1 MAASATRLGLTSFG
15 GPVAHLGYFR
25 REYVERRGWLDD
37 ATFADLVGLCQAL
50 PGPAS
55 SQLGIAIGAR
65 HAGPLGG
72 LVAWLGFTLPSAA
85 LLLLAAG
92 YSSAAGGVAPGL
104 SHGLALAATAIVA
117 QALFLMARRLTPD
130 LLRLIMAALAAAAA
144 LLVSTPFTQ
153 LALIVLGGL
162 AGWFVL
168 GRFSHGP
175 GSGATTA
182 TGSRGGAVV
191 SGPPRPAWRRIPAI
205 SFLAVATFLALL
217 LLLPLLARA
226 TGWHVVALVDA
237 FYRSGALVF
246 GGGHVVLPLL
256 QASVVDPGWVGQ
268 QPFLAGYGLAQAA
281 PGPLFSF
288 AAFLGAVE
296 GPQPNGLPGAVIALL
311 AIYLPSFFLLT
322 AALPTW
328 DRLRGRFAPALA
340 GVNAVVVGVLAAA
353 LVDPLWTSAV
363 HDLADVAV
371 VGAALGLLVVVRAPP
386 ILVVALAAGSGLLL
400 GAVGG

>member
-1 MAASATRLGLTSFG
+1 
-15 GPVAHLGYFR
+15 
-25 REYVERRGWLDD
+25 
-37 ATFADLVGLCQAL
+37 
-50 PGPAS
+50 
-55 SQLGIAIGAR
+55 
-65 HAGPLGG
+65 
-72 LVAWLGFTLPSAA
+72 
-85 LLLLAAG
+85 
-92 YSSAAGGVAPGL
+92 
-104 SHGLALAATAIVA
+104 
-117 QALFLMARRLTPD
+117 
-130 LLRLIMAALAAAAA
+130 
-144 LLVSTPFTQ
+144 
-153 LALIVLGGL
+153 
-162 AGWFVL
+162 
-168 GRFSHGP
+168 
-175 GSGATTA
+175 
-182 TGSRGGAVV
+182 
-191 SGPPRPAWRRIPAI
+191 PPRPAWRRIPAI

-322 AALPTW
+322 AAVPTW
-328 DRLRGRFAPALA
+328 DRLRGRFSPALA

-371 VGAALGLLVVVRAPP
+371 VGAALGLLVGVRAPP
-386 ILVVALAAGSGLLL
+386 ILVVALAAGAGLLL